1 MICVPA
7 EQDLQLHSKCTILYL
22 MKMNMKKLIAIAA
35 LLACPLS
42 LTAARFT
49 LLESDS
55 LDIPVARYRTVR
67 FEVAEEMSLEASLT
81 GSLDI
86 TPDTSSVELI
96 LLHIDDYQRWTEEQ
110 AGVDTLGYLET
121 GPGQFRM
128 PVPGLGRFALVVS
141 NRGNYSRLSVVMDL
155 DLQYTGTDPG
165 DPLPAAL
172 KFALLLIALGAAA
185 FAIGSVIVKMTR
197 RPGKQD

>member
-1 MICVPA
+1 
-7 EQDLQLHSKCTILYL
+7 
-22 MKMNMKKLIAIAA
+22 MKNLLVVMLIA
-35 LLACPLS
+35 ACP

-49 LLESDS
+49 LLEGDS

-86 TPDTSSVELI
+86 TPDTASVEMI

-110 AGVDTLGYLET
+110 AGVDTLGYLST
-121 GPGQFRM
+121 GPGSFRM
-128 PVPGLGRFALVVS
+128 PVPGLGRYALVVS
-141 NRGNYSRLSVVMDL
+141 NRGNYSRLSVVMDI
-155 DLQYTGTDPG
+155 DIQYTDTGPG

-172 KFALLLIALGAAA
+172 KFALLLIAVGAAA
-185 FAIGSVIVKMTR
+185 FAIGSVIVKMSR
-197 RPGKQD
+197 RPGKPD